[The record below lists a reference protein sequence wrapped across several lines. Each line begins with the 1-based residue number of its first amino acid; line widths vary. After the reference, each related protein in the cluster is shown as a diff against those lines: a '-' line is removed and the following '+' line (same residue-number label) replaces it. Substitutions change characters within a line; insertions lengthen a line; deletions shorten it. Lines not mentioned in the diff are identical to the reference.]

1 MTEPR
6 GMFGGGSEGDV
17 VTFAVFHGFGGRIE
31 EGDWSRVGVT
41 EVWEEEGEGEDAGEA
56 IQESGKYVEYCED
69 VVAAPDEGVSD
80 EAGRGV
86 CSGGWIGVGG
96 REGSAS
102 SSLWATQSDGK
113 LLL

>member
-1 MTEPR
+1 MTEPG
-6 GMFGGGSEGDV
+6 GMCEGDSEGDV
-17 VTFAVFHGFGGRIE
+17 LTFALFHGFCGTIE
-31 EGDWSRVGVT
+31 ERDCSRVGVT
-41 EVWEEEGEGEDAGEA
+41 EVREEEGEGEDDGEA
-56 IQESGKYVEYCED
+56 IQESGKYAEYCED